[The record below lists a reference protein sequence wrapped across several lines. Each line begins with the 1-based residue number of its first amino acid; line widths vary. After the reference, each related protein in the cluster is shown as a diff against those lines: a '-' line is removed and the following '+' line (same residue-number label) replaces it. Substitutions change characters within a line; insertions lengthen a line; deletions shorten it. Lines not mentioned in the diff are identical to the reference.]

1 MLSALDSVQATM
13 GSTMDATTR
22 AAAEPDPAAIPSRH
36 ELVLDEA
43 ARQLNRR
50 GVLLTSLGEIA
61 AKLGVSR
68 SAMYYYVDDR
78 DDLVFQCYRR
88 AADIIGR
95 HFDEASGSATDAAGT
110 LRNFIA
116 RMLDPNEPE
125 IVARAEIS
133 MTSETQRAEI
143 HARYDALVRRLAV
156 LIETGRREGAF
167 RDCDVE
173 VNARV
178 ILSLLIWAPLAAPWA
193 LATEDVGP
201 TRLLAAAT
209 ATIFDGLATDP
220 QLPQLTPIDLAPLA
234 PRAVNAFDRN
244 GAIEAK
250 REALVRVASRLFN
263 QQGID
268 STSLDAIAAQ
278 LGTTKRTLHHHL
290 GSKQEL
296 VSACYD
302 RTFRMFFYIRDRM
315 TAYAGSRLQAL
326 AASTYAFALA
336 YSDSELSPL
345 SPIVGFGVLSAEGR
359 DRFLNN
365 SRQLAVEYWRTL
377 EVGMEEGSMQS
388 ADVQA
393 RVLMLP
399 GLLSWLVKGDVPSEP
414 AQRAHIAREIANLVA
429 VGLAQRH

>member
-1 MLSALDSVQATM
+1 MMDSA
-13 GSTMDATTR
+13 
-22 AAAEPDPAAIPSRH
+22 PAATPSRH

-61 AKLGVSR
+61 ANLGVSR
-68 SAMYYYVDDR
+68 SAMYYYVNDR

-88 AADIIGR
+88 AAAIIGR
-95 HFDEASGSATDAAGT
+95 HLDEAALSGGDASSV
-110 LRNFIA
+110 LRIFIA

-143 HARYDALVRRLAV
+143 HALYGA
-156 LIETGRREGAF
+156 LIERVARLIEAGQREGSF
-167 RDCDVE
+167 RPCDVQ

-178 ILSLLIWAPLAAPWA
+178 ILSLLVWAPLATPWSA
-193 LATEDVGP
+193 ASEPIGP
-201 TRLLAAAT
+201 ARLLESAT
-209 ATIFDGLATDP
+209 ATIFEGFGVSP
-220 QLPQLTPIDLAPLA
+220 QLPEHAVIDLAPLA

-250 REALVRVASRLFN
+250 REALVRVGSRLFN
-263 QQGID
+263 RQGID

-302 RTFRMFFYIRDRM
+302 RAFHIFFFIRDRM
-315 TAYAGSRLQAL
+315 MAYQGSRLQAL
-326 AASTYAFALA
+326 AAAVQALSLA
-336 YSDSELSPL
+336 YSDEEVSPL
-345 SPIVGFGVLSAEGR
+345 SPLVGFSALSTEGR
-359 DRFLNN
+359 DRFLCN
-365 SRQLAVEYWRTL
+365 SAQLAVEYWKVVRQ
-377 EVGMEEGSMQS
+377 GIEEGSIRS
-388 ADVQA
+388 IDVEA

-399 GLLSWLVKGDVPSEP
+399 GLLSWLVKDDVPADP
-414 AQRAHIAREIANLVA
+414 AQRAHIAREISHLVA
-429 VGLAQRH
+429 VGLAVRS